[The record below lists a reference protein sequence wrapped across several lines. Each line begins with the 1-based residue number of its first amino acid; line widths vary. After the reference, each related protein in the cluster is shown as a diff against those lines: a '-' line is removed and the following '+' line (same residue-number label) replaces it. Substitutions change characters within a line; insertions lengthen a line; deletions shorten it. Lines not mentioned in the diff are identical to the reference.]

1 MAQRRARVP
10 GPGDSKAIKVPS
22 RAHVAVSIKPQ
33 VPVAA
38 VCRQCG
44 PKERTGRGVGQTH
57 VHILSLCAVTSA
69 IPSESTAEKRASQG

>member
-1 MAQRRARVP
+1 MSQRRARVP
-10 GPGDSKAIKVPS
+10 GPGDSKAVKVPS

-44 PKERTGRGVGQTH
+44 PKERTNPRSHPVTLCGDIGHSLSVRGREMGIAGP
-57 VHILSLCAVTSA
+57 I
-69 IPSESTAEKRASQG
+69 